1 MQAPVQRAAAPVQR
15 RRTPLG
21 APITPVEP
29 SAAADG
35 ELTVQRS
42 PFRRSHHSAVGAL
55 AASAAATVADTL
67 GRVEPRGTER
77 PEDPPPAYSP
87 AAVDAAPPPYTVG
100 STPVA
105 SDDEAPPAYTRVPE
119 GSFDPKG
126 LSDFQVD
133 ELVHRMVGR
142 ITRLIRTELRMDRER
157 IGRLRDDHR

>member
-1 MQAPVQRAAAPVQR
+1 MASVQAPVQHAAAPVRR

-29 SAAADG
+29 PSAADG

-42 PFRRSHHSAVGAL
+42 PFRRSHHSAIGSL

-87 AAVDAAPPPYTVG
+87 YTVG
-100 STPVA
+100 SAPVA

>member
-1 MQAPVQRAAAPVQR
+1 MI
-15 RRTPLG
+15 G
-21 APITPVEP
+21 
-29 SAAADG
+29 S
-35 ELTVQRS
+35 
-42 PFRRSHHSAVGAL
+42 L

-67 GRVEPRGTER
+67 GRGEPRGAER

-87 AAVDAAPPPYTVG
+87 AAVDAVSAPP
-100 STPVA
+100 
-105 SDDEAPPAYTRVPE
+105 DDEAPPACTRVPE
-119 GSFDPKG
+119 GAFDPKG